1 MFVAAGTILV
11 LAGLDVLPLSL
22 SGQRDGPHR
31 HDVDESHIRS
41 TSGSAHVPSKNGS
54 VGL

>member
-1 MFVAAGTILV
+1 MFVAAGAILLPAGWMSCPS
-11 LAGLDVLPLSL
+11 LAD
-22 SGQRDGPHR
+22 QQDGPHW
-31 HDVDESHIRS
+31 HVVDEPHIRS